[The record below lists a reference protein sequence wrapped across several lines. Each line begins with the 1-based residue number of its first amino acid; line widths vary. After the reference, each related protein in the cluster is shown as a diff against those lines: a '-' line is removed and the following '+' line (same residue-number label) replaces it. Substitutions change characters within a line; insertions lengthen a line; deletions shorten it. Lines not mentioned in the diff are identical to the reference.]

1 METRQLGEL
10 LPDEGLA
17 VIAQFKAELADG
29 KYDKLHY
36 LDLHAKL
43 RDKLQLYKEYL
54 ARKGMEDIDYFVLA
68 TLIAIGTKVPDEY
81 KV

>member
-36 LDLHAKL
+36 LDLHTKL
-43 RDKLQLYKEYL
+43 RDKLQPYKEYL

-68 TLIAIGTKVPDEY
+68 TLIAIGTIVPDEY